1 MAGLTREHTRMI
13 RVPGAPARFG
23 RSHSVDV
30 SGGQDDTH
38 CAVPLVLFPTET
50 TGPPW
55 FGVVDAALLFHLP
68 VRRAAVCKQDDKE

>member
-13 RVPGAPARFG
+13 RLPGAPGRFG

-38 CAVPLVLFPTET
+38 CAVRLVLFPTET
-50 TGPPW
+50 TGPRS
-55 FGVVDAALLFHLP
+55 GVVDAALLFHLF
-68 VRRAAVCKQDDKE
+68 VRRAAVCGQDDKE